1 MKPYALIITLTG
13 WMAGA
18 AALAQEPAPPAAPAP
33 KDVRL
38 LDAVPN
44 YAEMLAHQWSDG
56 VPQDVRDAEQST
68 DFYGRLLDT
77 EPTQATT
84 LAECIALALQNNTDL
99 QVQRLGPISASAQVR
114 SARAIFDP
122 VLFGDVLR
130 DRLVTPSTS
139 VLTGGGSAAL
149 FNQHFDLDAGVRKT
163 LVSGGQ
169 VSLSWQNQR
178 LLTNPSIL
186 ATLVPQYT
194 TTLGLSLNQP
204 LLRDFGWRHALLLVD
219 VAQNTE
225 QEAYRQYEAAIA
237 TLVSQIERAYW
248 GLVLAIQSVEVQEK
262 GLALSNELL
271 RQNEDKFKV
280 GTLPQTAVLEAKVDV
295 ANREALLIQARN
307 ARDIARDTLRAAIN
321 FRRPEAAGLL
331 MIDPHDAPTVVPY
344 TIDFDRSLRTALEQ
358 RPELL
363 AARLDVHGKG
373 LLRKAAENQLLPKLN
388 LVGGIGL
395 NGLSGSDSHATLQ
408 LSPPPATPIPVPAN
422 PSLVGGYGHA
432 LDLLPDGRYYNYSAG
447 ATVEIPLDNAQ
458 AKAGYAQANINLE
471 QSRLTL
477 RKVEE
482 TVTLEVRT
490 AVSNLESDL
499 KSIEATRIARSLAE
513 ENLRNQKARYDVGLA
528 TTKDLLDYADRLTRA
543 QFAEVQAL
551 TTYNTDL
558 AEMRRVDGTLL
569 SARNVLLERVSPEKS
584 PWWASF

>member
-1 MKPYALIITLTG
+1 MKLYVSIMTLIG
-13 WMAGA
+13 WMASPVVF
-18 AALAQEPAPPAAPAP
+18 AQEPAPPAAPAP
-33 KDVRL
+33 KDIRL

-56 VPQDVRDAEQST
+56 VPQDVTDAETSVEN
-68 DFYGRLLDT
+68 YGRLLDT
-77 EPTQATT
+77 EPPEATT
-84 LAECIALALQNNTDL
+84 LVECIGLALQNNTDL
-99 QVQRLGPISASAQVR
+99 QVQRLGPISASTAVR
-114 SARAIFDP
+114 SARAVFDP

-130 DRLVTPSTS
+130 DRAVTPSTS
-139 VLTGGGSAAL
+139 VLTGGSSSAL
-149 FNQHFDLDAGVRKT
+149 FNQHFNFDAGVRKM

-169 VSLSWQNQR
+169 LSLSWQNQR

-225 QEAYRQYEAAIA
+225 QQTYRQYEAGIA
-237 TLVSQIERAYW
+237 TLVSQVERAYW
-248 GLVLAIQSVEVQEK
+248 TLVLAVQNVEVQEN

-271 RQNEDKFKV
+271 RQNEDKFRV

-307 ARDIARDTLRAAIN
+307 ARDIARDGLRAVIN
-321 FRRPEAAGLL
+321 FRKPDAAGLL
-331 MIDPHDAPTVVPY
+331 MIDPQDKPTVVPY
-344 TIDFDRSLRTALEQ
+344 AIDFERSLRTALEQ

-373 LLRKAAENQLLPKLN
+373 LLRKGAENQLLPKLN
-388 LVGGIGL
+388 LVAGVGL
-395 NGLSGSDSHATLQ
+395 NGLSGSDAHAVLQ
-408 LSPPPATPIPVPAN
+408 LPGATPIPAPPNPA
-422 PSLVGGYGHA
+422 LVGGYGSA
-432 LDLLPDGRYYNYSAG
+432 LELLPDGRYYNYSAG
-447 ATVEIPLDNAQ
+447 ATIEVPLDNAQ

-471 QSRLTL
+471 QSRLSL
-477 RKVEE
+477 RKLEE
-482 TVTLEVRT
+482 TVTLEIRT
-490 AVSNLESDL
+490 AVSNLQSDL
-499 KSIEATRIARSLAE
+499 KSIEATHIARELAE

-551 TTYNTDL
+551 TGYNSDL
-558 AEMRRVDGTLL
+558 AEMHRVEGTLL
-569 SARNVLLERVSPEKS
+569 SARNILLERVSPEGA